1 MSEPSTTT
9 AAGPSPATPSGNSPN
24 GSTGS
29 SGGSTSSPHHDL
41 ANAIQPRRET
51 VRNERDAFLRQAEQQ
66 LAMYNG
72 AIAELER
79 LLTPPDDIPQE
90 NEKQ

>member
-1 MSEPSTTT
+1 MSEPLTTT
-9 AAGPSPATPSGNSPN
+9 AAEPSTATPSGNSPS

-29 SGGSTSSPHHDL
+29 NGNNLVD
-41 ANAIQPRRET
+41 AIQTRLEA
-51 VRNERDAFLRQAEQQ
+51 VRDERDAFLRQAEQQ

>member
-1 MSEPSTTT
+1 MEPSTTT
-9 AAGPSPATPSGNSPN
+9 AAGPSTATPSGNSPN

-29 SGGSTSSPHHDL
+29 NGSNLVD
-41 ANAIQPRRET
+41 AIQTRLAAMRD
-51 VRNERDAFLRQAEQQ
+51 ERDAFLRQAEQQ